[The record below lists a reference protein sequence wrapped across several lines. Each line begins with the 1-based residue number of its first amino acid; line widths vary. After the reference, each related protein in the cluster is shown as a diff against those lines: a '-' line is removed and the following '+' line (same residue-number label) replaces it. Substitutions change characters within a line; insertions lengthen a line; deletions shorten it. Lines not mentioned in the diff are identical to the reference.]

1 MSTRVLLNSARNP
14 ISYGMKVAVTDACIF
29 IDLYDLKIFPFFFGL
44 GLEVHTS
51 VDVFN
56 ELYPEQQ
63 QFLLIYQSVGKLALH
78 TISQE
83 DRQKILTETFP
94 RSLSMVDKTVLYL
107 ARELGAMLL
116 SGDKAVRQYGK
127 KIAIEYH
134 GMLWIFDQMV
144 EKKVM
149 QPDAAA
155 KKLKELLTLNPYYRY
170 SDELIKEVGSRIRKW
185 EI

>member
-1 MSTRVLLNSARNP
+1 
-14 ISYGMKVAVTDACIF
+14 MKVAVTDACIF

-63 QFLLIYQSVGKLALH
+63 QFLLVYQSVGKLTLH
-78 TISQE
+78 TIDQN
-83 DRQKILTETFP
+83 DRQKILAESFP
-94 RSLSMVDKTVLYL
+94 KSLSMVDKTVLYL
-107 ARELGAMLL
+107 ARKLGAMLL

-144 EKKVM
+144 ERKVM
-149 QPDAAA
+149 QPNDAAR
-155 KKLKELLTLNPYYRY
+155 KLKELLTLNPYYQY
-170 SDELIKEVGSRIRKW
+170 SDELVKEVTTRIRNW
-185 EI
+185 ER